1 MHVHGVREH
10 TGEVFDG
17 WNKERDGERT
27 DDKVR
32 TRHPLEMQASRIAR
46 IGDGMSFE
54 EIGRARKWSLR
65 QRMAREN
72 SS

>member
-54 EIGRARKWSLR
+54 EN
-65 QRMAREN
+65 REGEEVEPTTKN
-72 SS
+72 GQGE